1 MKNVRVCVATDIE
14 KEDRRVYEPRLHNPK
29 TDRVIIYNDRESEIA
44 YLSSKRILTYM
55 EVQAADIYRRL
66 WETIELKSR
75 GDSTSLE
82 AYGCRIQ
89 QSKGKDSGDI
99 RLVAL
104 DKMNYINSV
113 IGENNADAL
122 QHICGMGYT
131 IKQYSRKIGVSSRKA
146 SSRLKQALNE
156 AFYPLGLRDNP
167 ATIRNG
173 KKT

>member
-1 MKNVRVCVATDIE
+1 MSNLE
-14 KEDRRVYEPRLHNPK
+14 KEDRREYTPRLHNPK
-29 TDRVIIYNDRESEIA
+29 TDRVIIYNDRESEIS

>member
-1 MKNVRVCVATDIE
+1 MSNLE
-14 KEDRRVYEPRLHNPK
+14 KEDRREYTPRLHNPK

>member
-1 MKNVRVCVATDIE
+1 MSNLE
-14 KEDRRVYEPRLHNPK
+14 KEDRRVYEPRLYNPK

-55 EVQAADIYRRL
+55 EVQAAEIYRRL

>member
-1 MKNVRVCVATDIE
+1 MIE
-14 KEDRRVYEPRLHNPK
+14 KEDRRVYEPRMHKPI
-29 TDRVIIYNDRESEIA
+29 TDRVIIYNEREREIS
-44 YLSSKRILTYM
+44 YLSSKRILTYL

-75 GDSTSLE
+75 GDNTALE

>member
-1 MKNVRVCVATDIE
+1 MSNLE

-44 YLSSKRILTYM
+44 YLSSKRVLTYL
-55 EVQAADIYRRL
+55 EVQAADIYRSL

-75 GDSTSLE
+75 GDNTALE

-89 QSKGKDSGDI
+89 QSKSKDSGDI

-113 IGENNADAL
+113 IGENNAHAL
-122 QHICGMGYT
+122 EHICGMGYT

-146 SSRLKQALNE
+146 SSRLKTALNE
-156 AFYPLGLRDNP
+156 AFYPMGLKDDP
-167 ATIRNG
+167 STIRRHG
-173 KKT
+173 KT